1 MKILYLP
8 ELLVFEAQVT
18 KISVNPANNSPTSKK
33 GFNNCP
39 SDIKTVKR
47 YDK

>member
-18 KISVNPANNSPTSKK
+18 NVSNNNSPTSKK
-33 GFNNCP
+33 IFNNFP
-39 SDIKTVKR
+39 SNIKTLKR
-47 YDK
+47 DDK